1 MKKNLINIVKIIATY
16 ATHIITCILMQMM
29 LLIMLAWFYD
39 TSIKEYIVNTSLSIA
54 FLLADYVINSLLQH
68 NTNQKTKTKCLLHTL
83 DLIFAVPNTFVVVK
97 DILSQSISI
106 KAVPIYVIVLVVN
119 ALLVAERIVLI
130 MKKGRELPS
139 SNV

>member
-83 DLIFAVPNTFVVVK
+83 DLIFAVPNTFIVVEN
-97 DILSQSISI
+97 ILRFQGIT
-106 KAVPIYVIVLVVN
+106 PIDVITLVVN
-119 ALLVAERIVLI
+119 ALLVAERIILI
-130 MKKGRELPS
+130 RKKGRELPS